1 MGRKREDVMDEPLP
15 VVRKE
20 ELLLDPFNLLK
31 EKNAAIVLDKNAVVG
46 IITTIDVINYLTK
59 R

>member
-1 MGRKREDVMDEPLP
+1 MDEPLP
-15 VVRKE
+15 VVRRRSCYST
-20 ELLLDPFNLLK
+20 LHLLK
-31 EKNAAIVLDKNAVVG
+31 EKNAAIVLDKNAVAG

>member
-1 MGRKREDVMDEPLP
+1 MDEPLP

-31 EKNAAIVLDKNAVVG
+31 EKNAAIVLDKNAVAG